1 MEYSPRKALES
12 GDVGLDVGQQ
22 QYTPMSG
29 PHSKDKPGSLSYGLT
44 APISEALPT
53 AEDLASTRELEE
65 ILKEAGLYE
74 SEEDEQKR
82 KSVLVDLGAV
92 INDWVQKVAQRKN
105 LTIQDFG
112 ARLMVFGSYRLGVHD
127 PEADMDTLCVCP
139 RHVTRNEFFG
149 RDELG
154 LQAILGAHKEV
165 TEMQAI
171 TDAYVPV
178 MKFKF
183 RSFQI
188 DLLYARLDV
197 PVIEDNLD
205 ILDTDSLDHQ
215 NRSVPFVCARPLR
228 LTATRNT
235 QQRRNTRPT
244 LHRTAIC
251 VAPWETAGQT
261 VHARREVHL
270 KLERLPC
277 DRHDPQTR
285 APANPT
291 ACTVATQTVAA
302 LFCPEKRCRMSTTS
316 ARLCAQSSCGRSGAE
331 CTCR

>member
-1 MEYSPRKALES
+1 
-12 GDVGLDVGQQ
+12 
-22 QYTPMSG
+22 MSG

-261 VHARREVHL
+261 VHARRKVHL

>member
-1 MEYSPRKALES
+1 
-12 GDVGLDVGQQ
+12 
-22 QYTPMSG
+22 MSG

-235 QQRRNTRPT
+235 QQRRNTRPRDIASIALPYVWHLGRPLDKLCT
-244 LHRTAIC
+244 LEEKCILSLNGCRVTDMI
-251 VAPWETAGQT
+251 
-261 VHARREVHL
+261 L
-270 KLERLPC
+270 KLVRL
-277 DRHDPQTR
+277 RM
-285 APANPT
+285 NPT
-291 ACTVATQTVAA
+291 ACSVATQAVAA